1 MPDSNHDKL
10 RDGIIDLLVNLNKQ
24 RLQLNDY
31 ADSSTHGSPRHNAFV
46 AKAEKIKALEKNILK
61 AMVDLHPS
69 LKPSSIP
76 IINSDQRISKNGR
89 VYQDEYSPDDNVN
102 INFEQMLQKNFK
114 ITATDPNIGKFI
126 KDVEGHF
133 TEATNAYKGVGSG
146 LTGFSGLLEMAWA
159 KMRAVFTGYKSGT
172 EQTLAAEG
180 KKVSELTTDETQSRS
195 PK

>member
-1 MPDSNHDKL
+1 MPDSNHVRL
-10 RDGIIDLLVNLNKQ
+10 REGIIDLLVNLNKQ

-126 KDVEGHF
+126 KDVE
-133 TEATNAYKGVGSG
+133 
-146 LTGFSGLLEMAWA
+146 
-159 KMRAVFTGYKSGT
+159 
-172 EQTLAAEG
+172 
-180 KKVSELTTDETQSRS
+180 
-195 PK
+195 